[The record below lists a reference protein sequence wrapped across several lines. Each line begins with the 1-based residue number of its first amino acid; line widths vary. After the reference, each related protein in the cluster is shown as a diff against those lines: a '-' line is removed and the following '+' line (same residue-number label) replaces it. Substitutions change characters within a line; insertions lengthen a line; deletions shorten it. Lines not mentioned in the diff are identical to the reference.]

1 MYRPLFFKPLLK
13 ERGFQ
18 TMRRARCKLQLPHSA
33 KGPARFRTGPFPDV
47 GSDQF
52 SASSVIAWVQA
63 PSGSFVIAGFS
74 SLTAESSVLT
84 VCA

>member
-1 MYRPLFFKPLLK
+1 MPLLK
-13 ERGFQ
+13 ECGFQ
-18 TMRRARCKLQLPHSA
+18 IMRRARCKLQLPHST
-33 KGPARFRTGPFPDV
+33 KGPTRFRTGPFPDV